1 MIRNR
6 LLLAIDQFEAG
17 DAAVDFTI
25 GHATQS
31 GADVV
36 VLHVRELP
44 PTLRVPPLESAGAA
58 RDLVT
63 LTVLRMRDAGVAARG
78 LVFSAREDTVARRI
92 VEVAVDEQ
100 CAGIVIGSRRLRGIR
115 RLSGTRVRERVV
127 RTSHLPVIVAP
138 PGLRCSGRVVMSA
151 RNDRAAAS

>member
-17 DAAVDFTI
+17 DAAIDFTI
-25 GHATQS
+25 GHAAQC

-58 RDLVT
+58 RDLVE
-63 LTVLRMRDAGVAARG
+63 LTVLRMRDAGVAATG
-78 LVFSAREDTVARRI
+78 LVVSAREDTVAGRI
-92 VEVAVDEQ
+92 VEVAVDER
-100 CAGIVIGSRRLRGIR
+100 CTGIVLGSCRLRGLR
-115 RLSGTRVRERVV
+115 RLAGTRVRERVV

-138 PGLRCSGRVVMSA
+138 PGLRCSGREPSSA
-151 RNDRAAAS
+151 LNGTAAGT

>member
-6 LLLAIDQFEAG
+6 LLLAIDQFESG

-44 PTLRVPPLESAGAA
+44 PNRRVPPLESTRAA
-58 RDLVT
+58 RDLVE
-63 LTVLRMRDAGVAARG
+63 LTVLRMRDAGVHARG

-92 VEVAVDEQ
+92 VEAAVDER
-100 CAGIVIGSRRLRGIR
+100 CVGIVLGSRRLRGIR
-115 RLSGTRVRERVV
+115 RLGGTRVRERVV

-138 PGLRCSGRVVMSA
+138 PGLRCSPRVLTS
-151 RNDRAAAS
+151 RHNESAAAS

>member
-58 RDLVT
+58 RDLVA
-63 LTVLRMRDAGVAARG
+63 LTVLRMRDAGVAAAGWSSRPG
-78 LVFSAREDTVARRI
+78 RTPWPGGSSRSPSTSSAP
-92 VEVAVDEQ
+92 
-100 CAGIVIGSRRLRGIR
+100 GS
-115 RLSGTRVRERVV
+115 
-127 RTSHLPVIVAP
+127 
-138 PGLRCSGRVVMSA
+138 
-151 RNDRAAAS
+151 